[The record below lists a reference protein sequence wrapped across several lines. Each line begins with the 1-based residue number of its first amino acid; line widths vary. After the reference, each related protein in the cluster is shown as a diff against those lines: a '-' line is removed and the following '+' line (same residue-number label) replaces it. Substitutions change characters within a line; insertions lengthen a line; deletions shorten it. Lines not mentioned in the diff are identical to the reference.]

1 MTLVIMLESVCLA
14 VMEPAKRLKNDGG
27 GYDKQ
32 GIREIRR
39 CCVMKTAVMTDSNSG
54 ITKNEAEKLGVFS
67 LPMPVIIDGV
77 TCYEGIDLTQE
88 MFYSSLTGGKDVS
101 TSQPSPGEVMGMWDE
116 ILAKGY
122 DEIVHIPMS
131 SGLSNSYESA
141 AGLASGYGGKVQV
154 ADNHRISVT
163 LRESVLMAKELANRG
178 YLAAE
183 IKKEL
188 EERAYESCI
197 YITVDTL
204 EFLKKGGRITPAGAA
219 LGAVLNIKPVLT
231 IQGERLDA
239 FAKVRGMKKGKHK
252 MLEALEH
259 DLKTRFKDVEMSRIV
274 VGAAGSGLSE
284 EEAKEW
290 TDTLRE
296 KFPEATVYYNPLSFS
311 IGSHTGPGAVGT
323 GIVVR

>member
-1 MTLVIMLESVCLA
+1 
-14 VMEPAKRLKNDGG
+14 
-27 GYDKQ
+27 
-32 GIREIRR
+32 
-39 CCVMKTAVMTDSNSG
+39 MKTAIMTDSNSG
-54 ITKNEAEKLGVFS
+54 ISKSEAEGLGIFS
-67 LPMPVIIDGV
+67 LSMPVIIDGV

-88 MFYSSLTGGKDVS
+88 MFYQSLTGGKDVS

-116 ILAKGY
+116 ILASGY
-122 DEIVHIPMS
+122 EEIVHIPMS

-141 AGLASGYGGKVQV
+141 AGLAADYSGKVQV
-154 ADNHRISVT
+154 VDNHRISVT
-163 LRESVLMAKELANRG
+163 LRESVLEAKGLADKG
-178 YLAAE
+178 FSAKE

-188 EERAYESCI
+188 EHRAYESCI

-252 MLEALEH
+252 MLEAVKQDLE
-259 DLKTRFKDVEMSRIV
+259 TRFKDVEMSCVV

-284 EEAKEW
+284 EEAQEW
-290 TDTLRE
+290 TATLKE
-296 KFPEATVYYNPLSFS
+296 AFPEAAVYYNPLSFS

-323 GIVVR
+323 AISIRRKEGM